1 MNRLARTAH
10 SNHALVDLAD
20 STYEHLSA
28 SNLSIPEGDEGAS
41 PGRDSSPAYVLSCC
55 CRCGHDRTLFDVL
68 MHAPTHST
76 AHSLHITHKDTH
88 SYRSSRLFLLPGLL
102 CSLSV
107 CERTTCSYPVP
118 CLLRSIACAWCV

>member
-41 PGRDSSPAYVLSCC
+41 PGRDSSPACVPHLS
-55 CRCGHDRTLFDVL
+55 F
-68 MHAPTHST
+68 P
-76 AHSLHITHKDTH
+76 
-88 SYRSSRLFLLPGLL
+88 LLPSVLAPDTLITVAVGLL
-102 CSLSV
+102 
-107 CERTTCSYPVP
+107 
-118 CLLRSIACAWCV
+118 LLLLLLFGS